1 MSKTVKELAD
11 ELGVTKQ
18 TIQYHYQRLSTKN
31 QQRNS
36 SGHILISPTAE
47 RLIRNRVTK
56 NDKQRVDKEPTK
68 SDKELTKND
77 KEDSRL
83 ISLLEKRL
91 EELKKSSDKQIG
103 DKERQISSKDRQIEN
118 KDQQIT
124 DLHKLLDQSQRLQ
137 LMAEKKIEKLEA
149 PKEDEKKEASEKET
163 PEVKQEEPK
172 KKPWWRF

>member
-31 QQRNS
+31 QQRNI
-36 SGHILISPTAE
+36 SGHILINPTAE

-77 KEDSRL
+77 KEDNRL
-83 ISLLEKRL
+83 ISLLEKQL
-91 EELKKSSDKQIG
+91 EELKKSTDKQID
-103 DKERQISSKDRQIEN
+103 DKERQIEN

-149 PKEDEKKEASEKET
+149 PKEGDKKEASEKET
-163 PEVKQEEPK
+163 PEIKQEEPK